1 MRRILVMVAL
11 AILSFASFALPSI
24 DEVQAEVQRGN
35 YVQAESLM
43 REVVRARPGSAK
55 AHYVYAEILAHNR
68 HFDQA
73 AQEAREARRV
83 APDLN
88 FTQPDKFRAFE
99 QLLAREQRTGRSLS
113 SMSSPSTAWMQ
124 ALGERPPA
132 NRNSSL
138 PGWIGWLAAAAVALL
153 LWLTVRAVRQS
164 AAMPAGYAGA
174 GYGAPAQGPNPAS
187 GSGPVPGYGQM
198 NSPPSAGSGMLGT
211 GLAAAGG
218 FAAGML
224 ADKLFEGGRERGMS
238 GSGAASSG
246 GLAPGAFD
254 EASARNEAAGEL
266 EQRQIDFGS
275 GGDWDSGSDANADN
289 GNSSDDGW

>member
-1 MRRILVMVAL
+1 MMAL

-35 YVQAESLM
+35 YAQAESLM

-55 AHYVYAEILAHNR
+55 THYVYAEILAHNGR
-68 HFDQA
+68 FDQA
-73 AQEAREARRV
+73 AREAREARQV

-113 SMSSPSTAWMQ
+113 SMSSPLTAWMP
-124 ALGERPPA
+124 APGVRPPA
-132 NRNSSL
+132 HRNSSL
-138 PGWIGWLAAAAVALL
+138 PGWTGWLAAAAVALL

-164 AAMPAGYAGA
+164 AAMPPGYAGA
-174 GYGAPAQGPNPAS
+174 GYGAPAQGPNP
-187 GSGPVPGYGQM
+187 GPVPSPGYGPM
-198 NSPPSAGSGMLGT
+198 SGPSSAGSGMLGT

-224 ADKLFEGGRERGMS
+224 ADKLLEGGRERGI
-238 GSGAASSG
+238 G
-246 GLAPGAFD
+246 GRAPGAFD
-254 EASARNEAAGEL
+254 DTPARNEAADEL

-275 GGDWDSGSDANADN
+275 GADWDSGSDGNSDN
-289 GNSSDDGW
+289 GNSSDGGW